1 MTTLTSHTIQVDGL
15 ATRIL
20 EAGAGSGPA
29 VVLLHGGTPGLVP
42 YAGGSHLW
50 GALPDALARSRR
62 VIAIDSP
69 GSGGTLAGEGPLT
82 VEVMAHHATS
92 AIAAMAKGPVH
103 LVGHDMGGLV
113 GAVVALE
120 SPALLAS
127 LTIVA
132 SAAAAPSGDGVDNLT
147 FFAAPSPATS
157 REAQFWAFDRMSYAH
172 HHIGDALLDAT
183 VTAAEGEAHQAILR
197 RMANP
202 AAAAAL
208 AGSVLRAKFG
218 VFKAARE
225 AAFPVPTQVIAAA
238 EDPLVSRDHMLW
250 LFRIIAQ
257 HQPATQFHLINRSGS
272 FPFREQPEPFLH
284 VLTSFQD
291 GVMAEAA

>member
-1 MTTLTSHTIQVDGL
+1 MTTLLSRTIQVDGL

-20 EAGAGSGPA
+20 EAGAGEGPA
-29 VVLLHGGTPGLVP
+29 VVLLHGGLPGLVP
-42 YAGGSHLW
+42 YAGGCHLW
-50 GALPDALARSRR
+50 GSFPEALARTRR

-69 GSGGTLAGEGPLT
+69 GSGGTPAGDGPLT
-82 VEVMAHHATS
+82 MESLARHACA
-92 AIAAMAKGPVH
+92 AIAAAAEGPVH
-103 LVGHDMGGLV
+103 LVGHDTGGLV
-113 GAVVALE
+113 GAMVALE
-120 SPALLAS
+120 RPALLAS

-147 FFAAPSPATS
+147 FFAAPTPATT
-157 REAQFWAFDRMSYAH
+157 RQAQFWAFDRMSYAH
-172 HHIGDALLDAT
+172 HHIDDALLDAA
-183 VTAAEGEAHQAILR
+183 VAAAEGEAHQGMLG
-197 RMANP
+197 RMADP

-218 VFKAARE
+218 VFRAARE
-225 AAFPVPTQVIAAA
+225 AAFPVPTQIIAAA

-272 FPFREQPEPFLH
+272 FPFREQPEPFLQ
-284 VLTSFQD
+284 VLTAFQD

>member
-1 MTTLTSHTIQVDGL
+1 MTALTARTLQADGL
-15 ATRIL
+15 ATRIH
-20 EAGAGSGPA
+20 EGGAGAGPA

-50 GALPDALARSRR
+50 GALPASLAATRH
-62 VIAIDSP
+62 VIAIDGA
-69 GSGGTLAGEGPLT
+69 GSGGTVPGEGPLT
-82 VEVMAHHATS
+82 VEALARHAAA
-92 AIAAMAKGPVH
+92 AIVAAAACPVH
-103 LVGHDMGGLV
+103 LVGHDLGGLV
-113 GAVVALE
+113 GALVALE
-120 SPALLAS
+120 RPPLLAS

-147 FFAAPSPATS
+147 FHGAPLPAFT
-157 REAQFWAFDRMSYAH
+157 RAAQFWAFDRLSYAH
-172 HHIGDALLDAT
+172 HHIDAALLDGALA
-183 VTAAEGEAHQAILR
+183 AAEGEAHRAVLR
-197 RMANP
+197 RLADP
-202 AAAAAL
+202 GAAAAL

-225 AAFPVPTQVIAAA
+225 AAFPVPVQVIAAA

-250 LFRIIAQ
+250 LFRILAQ

-284 VLTSFQD
+284 ALNAFQD
-291 GVMAEAA
+291 GVMAEAV

>member
-1 MTTLTSHTIQVDGL
+1 MTALTSRTIQADGL

-20 EAGAGSGPA
+20 EACAGSGPA

-50 GALPDALARSRR
+50 GVLPEALARGRR

-69 GSGGTLAGEGPLT
+69 GSGGTSAGNGPLT
-82 VEVMAHHATS
+82 VE
-92 AIAAMAKGPVH
+92 AMARHAAAAVAAVAEGPVH

-120 SPALLAS
+120 RPALLAS

-147 FFAAPSPATS
+147 FFAAPSPATT
-157 REAQFWAFDRMSYAH
+157 RQAQFWAFDRMSYGH
-172 HHIGDALLDAT
+172 QHIDDAVLDAA
-183 VTAAEGEAHQAILR
+183 VAAAEGEPHRAILR
-197 RMANP
+197 RMAEP

-208 AGSVLRAKFG
+208 TGSVLRAKFG
-218 VFKAARE
+218 VFRAARE

-272 FPFREQPEPFLH
+272 FPFREQPETFLH
-284 VLTSFQD
+284 VLTAFQD

>member
-1 MTTLTSHTIQVDGL
+1 MTELASRTIQADGIS
-15 ATRIL
+15 TQIL
-20 EAGAGSGPA
+20 QGGTGPGPA

-50 GALPDALARSRR
+50 GALPGVLARARR

-69 GSGGTLAGEGPLT
+69 GSGGTPAGDGPLT
-82 VEVMAHHATS
+82 VEIMARHAAA
-92 AIAAMAKGPVH
+92 AIAAVADGPVH
-103 LVGHDMGGLV
+103 LVGHDIGGLV
-113 GAVVALE
+113 GALVALDQ
-120 SPALLAS
+120 PGLLAS
-127 LTIVA
+127 LAIVA

-147 FFAAPSPATS
+147 FLGAPTPATT
-157 REAQFWAFDRMSYAH
+157 RQAQFWAFDRMSYAH
-172 HHIGDALLDAT
+172 HHIDAALLDGA
-183 VTAAEGEAHQAILR
+183 VAAAEGEAHRAALR
-197 RMANP
+197 RMADP

-208 AGSVLRAKFG
+208 GGSIMRAKFG
-218 VFKAARE
+218 VFRAARE
-225 AAFPVPTQVIAAA
+225 GAFPVPTQIIAAA

-284 VLTSFQD
+284 VLTAFQD
-291 GVMAEAA
+291 GLMAEAA